1 MWVDSR
7 FFSFVVVKVGFMM
20 IIEKILN
27 NNVIMT
33 KNEAGEEIVCM
44 GRGLAFKKSIGDVVD
59 PTFVEKEFV
68 LKDSITSGQFQ
79 QLFADIPLEEVDI
92 VKKIV
97 DIAEKELEIE
107 LSSNIYLTLTDHIH
121 YAIVRAKEG
130 IEMPN
135 PLMFETKKFY
145 PKEFAVAKKGV
156 ALIKEK
162 LNINFPESEAGF
174 IAFHI
179 VNGEQANGNMEVT
192 MSATEMVRDILTII
206 SRYFGKPF
214 DEESLN
220 YQRIVTHL
228 QYFAQRYLQN
238 EAHDEEDEFLYE
250 LIQSKYPKAFQS
262 VQRINDYLIKKYQKP
277 IDKAEQI
284 YLTIHIQRVVGA
296 KNS

>member
-1 MWVDSR
+1 
-7 FFSFVVVKVGFMM
+7 M

-44 GRGLAFKKSIGDVVD
+44 GRGLAFKKSVGDVVD
-59 PTFVEKEFV
+59 PAFVEKEFV

-79 QLFADIPLEEVDI
+79 QLFADIPMEEVDI

-97 DIAEKELEIE
+97 DMAEKELEIE

-121 YAIVRAKEG
+121 YAIIRAKEG

-145 PKEFAVAKKGV
+145 PKEFAIAKKGV
-156 ALIKEK
+156 ALLKDR
-162 LNINFPESEAGF
+162 LNIDFPDSEAGF

-179 VNGEQANGNMEVT
+179 VNSEQANGNMEVT

-250 LIQSKYPKAFQS
+250 LIQSRYPKAFQS
-262 VQRINDYLIKKYQKP
+262 VQRINDYLVKKYQKP

-284 YLTIHIQRVVGA
+284 YLTIHIQRVVGD
-296 KNS
+296 KNT